1 MITPTLVFAIIL
13 AIVIADFAFE
23 RWLDY
28 LNTTRWSDV
37 LPEELCGIYDEK
49 AYQKSQQYQHVNHR
63 FGMITS
69 TVSFVALLAMLWWG
83 GFAWL
88 DAGLRQFTENPIWL
102 ALLFFGVLAVASS
115 IISLPFS
122 IYDTF
127 VIEARF
133 GFNKTTPRTFVLDLL
148 KGALLGAVVG
158 GGLLALIV
166 WIYLMSGSWFW
177 LIAWGV
183 VVVFS
188 IFMTLFYSNLIV
200 PFFNKQ
206 TPLAAGELR
215 DAIEKFAA
223 RTGFHLKNIYVI
235 DGSRRSTKANAYFT
249 GLGAKKRIVLYD
261 SLIEKHTTD
270 ELVAVLA
277 HEIGHYKKKHT
288 LLGLLL
294 GIAQTGITFFLL
306 SLFLGEPVFTQA
318 LGVETHSFHIAV
330 LAFGLIYA
338 PVSLVTGIA
347 MNIISRRNEFAA
359 DRFAAVHFA
368 APPLMTAL
376 KRLSADNLSNLRPH
390 PAVVFVHYSHP
401 PLLQRLAAL
410 ESLKN

>member
-1 MITPTLVFAIIL
+1 MITPTLVFTIIL
-13 AIVIADFAFE
+13 VIVIADFAFE

-28 LNTTRWSDV
+28 LNTTRWSDL
-37 LPEELCGIYDEK
+37 LPAELKGIYDDKE
-49 AYQKSQQYQHVNHR
+49 YQKSQQYQRVNHR

-69 TVSFVALLAMLWWG
+69 FVSFAALLAMLWWG

-88 DAGLRQFTENPIWL
+88 DAWLRQFTENPIWL
-102 ALLFFGVLAVASS
+102 ALLFFGVLAFASS

-133 GFNKTTPRTFVLDLL
+133 GFNKTTPRTFILDLI
-148 KGALLGAVVG
+148 KSALLGAVVG

-166 WIYLMSGSWFW
+166 WIYLMSGAWFW

-183 VVVFS
+183 VVFFS

-200 PFFNKQ
+200 PLFNKQ
-206 TPLAAGELR
+206 TPLADGELR
-215 DAIEKFAA
+215 NAIEKFAA

-261 SLIEKHTTD
+261 SLIEKHSVD

-294 GIAQTGITFFLL
+294 GIVQTGITFFLL

-338 PVSLVTGIA
+338 PVSLLTGIL

-359 DRFAAVHFA
+359 DRFAAVHFSA
-368 APPLMTAL
+368 APLMTAL

-410 ESLKN
+410 ESVNR

>member
-1 MITPTLVFAIIL
+1 MITPSLVFTIIL
-13 AIVIADFAFE
+13 IIVIADFAFE

-37 LPEELCGIYDEK
+37 LPVELKGIYDEK
-49 AYQKSQQYQHVNHR
+49 KYQESQQYQRVNHR

-69 TVSFVALLAMLWWG
+69 TVSFAALLAMLLWG

-88 DAGLRQFTENPIWL
+88 DAWLRQFTENPIWL
-102 ALLFFGVLAVASS
+102 ALLFFGVLALASS

-133 GFNKTTPRTFVLDLL
+133 GFNKTTPRTFILDLL

-166 WIYLMSGSWFW
+166 WIYLMSGAWFW

-200 PFFNKQ
+200 PLFNKQ
-206 TPLAAGELR
+206 TPLAEGELR
-215 DAIEKFAA
+215 DAIVKFAA
-223 RTGFHLKNIYVI
+223 RTGFRLNNIYVI

-249 GLGAKKRIVLYD
+249 GLGPKKRIVLYD
-261 SLIEKHTTD
+261 SLIEKHSVD

-294 GIAQTGITFFLL
+294 GIVQTGITFFLL
-306 SLFLGEPVFTQA
+306 SLFLALPVMTQA

-338 PVSLVTGIA
+338 PVSLLTGIL

-359 DRFAAVHFA
+359 DRFAAVHFSA
-368 APPLMTAL
+368 APLMTAL

-401 PLLQRLAAL
+401 PLLKRLAAL
-410 ESLKN
+410 KSVNR